1 MLNDLLSMIKLAGQK
16 CGRIAVRCGSGYDG
30 LSGLAA
36 DSWAGRRVSGVRSID
51 FNKGM
56 VRYAFFIW
64 LYAIFV
70 ERISSYSVNHRVAR
84 VLFLCESVFAPA
96 MNEAD
101 LV

>member
-1 MLNDLLSMIKLAGQK
+1 MMVCPAWRLIPGQATGFRAF
-16 CGRIAVRCGSGYDG
+16 GRLI
-30 LSGLAA
+30 
-36 DSWAGRRVSGVRSID
+36 